1 MAEIIKFYPAN
12 ASDNPDN
19 VLEQAVGRYRS
30 VMILGW
36 DKDGYMDCR
45 ATSDMS
51 DGGEVLW
58 LIEKFKNNLLNGV
71 YSGEED

>member
-1 MAEIIKFYPAN
+1 
-12 ASDNPDN
+12 
-19 VLEQAVGRYRS
+19 
-30 VMILGW
+30 
-36 DKDGYMDCR
+36 MDCR